1 MIKRFRLLFLVTVG
15 LLTAVPT
22 LAQDVELRTAP
33 QALRPHVHQTG
44 SLFGTPQHRTPEL
57 ATSEEGRAAIQE
69 YHRLKSLGAYA
80 EKGQNPVSLTPG
92 EQQSFQVLNFVT
104 QSYQTETF
112 TLVVDADRFRIWVS
126 NNQLA
131 SQGGFVEQQDWDLWA
146 EAMGNTTPS
155 ASYDPG
161 KGIIEINEQVFGP
174 PSDVDG
180 SGKIDVLVHDIQ
192 DGFDPGAGSLGFTG
206 GYFSAADLVVQGA
219 NQNRADIV
227 HLDSMPT
234 LFSETGV
241 RRDPEFGLQ
250 TLAHEYQHLIFAVQH
265 SFDLTFIDEGLAEW
279 AEVVNGYRPR
289 TISYLNDAVE
299 VSRSLLSWR
308 DTGAYGGPLGEDY
321 QRGGLLH
328 HYLAERLG
336 TEMVGS
342 IARGNSTGVGNYIQM
357 LTQSQLDPALLSD
370 LIQGFHVANLINDTT
385 VSPAWGY
392 QSPFRQGIQ
401 AAGFQTIDG
410 SQQSTSTTNGN
421 LNPGSVRYVKW
432 TTTGDFSI
440 SVSAA
445 QANQEARMR
454 PVLLYR
460 PSFGTMQSSFLE
472 VGGEP
477 VNISGNF
484 DEIYLVLPHT
494 DLNTSATTSFSVQ
507 ANWSAFSG
515 TSQFQQLTY
524 DTGQAWIINNGI
536 VGYGIGAPDGQGFAI
551 VPAEAKFANSFEVPV
566 GGALTAVQVSMYFL
580 DMFGVSTTS
589 TTRNFELSIYDDNNG
604 EPGNLLLSRI
614 ENFTGSF
621 QAPELSFQDVDLT
634 SNLDVLRNHQGTLY
648 VAIGDPG
655 DDDNHIYYTLSP
667 TATTEIP
674 SFLFTNFGNTGLGW
688 SRFDGVTVGGSPA
701 FPDLVAPIRATIDIT
716 AGATNTDDL
725 DVLPATVA
733 LEQNYPNPFNPS
745 TSIRFQLPN
754 SGDVRLDV
762 HDMLGRRVATLVDGP
777 LTAGSH
783 EVRFDG
789 SNLTSGLYLY
799 SISTPDSK
807 ITRTMTLL
815 K

>member
-1 MIKRFRLLFLVTVG
+1 
-15 LLTAVPT
+15 
-22 LAQDVELRTAP
+22 LAA
-33 QALRPHVHQTG
+33 
-44 SLFGTPQHRTPEL
+44 
-57 ATSEEGRAAIQE
+57 SEEGRAAIQE

-155 ASYDPG
+155 ASYDPA

-192 DGFDPGAGSLGFTG
+192 DGFDPGAGNLGFTG

-289 TISYLNDAVE
+289 AISYLSDAVE

-392 QSPFRQGIQ
+392 QSPFRQSIQ

-410 SQQSTSTTNGN
+410 SQQSSSTTNGN

-477 VNISGNF
+477 LNISGNF

-515 TSQFQQLTY
+515 TSQFQQFTY
-524 DTGQAWIINNGI
+524 DTGQADVVDGAIR
-536 VGYGIGAPDGQGFAI
+536 GYGLGGGLNISLPEGSQFAS
-551 VPAEAKFANSFEVPV
+551 VFEVPT
-566 GGALTAVQVSMYFL
+566 GGALSSVQVSMFFF
-580 DMFGVSTTS
+580 DFFNGIDPVSDVRDFTL
-589 TTRNFELSIYDDNNG
+589 NIYADNNG
-604 EPGNLLLSRI
+604 EPGDLILSRV
-614 ENFTGSF
+614 ETYTAAM
-621 QAPELSFQDVDLT
+621 QAPEMAYQTIDLT
-634 SNLDVLRNHQGTLY
+634 SNIDVLRNHQGPIY
-648 VAIGDPG
+648 VGIGDAG
-655 DDDNHIYYTLSP
+655 TDDNHVFISLSPSTTTDSPSYMLFPFNGSTLSW
-667 TATTEIP
+667 A
-674 SFLFTNFGNTGLGW
+674 NFSSVRAGD
-688 SRFDGVTVGGSPA
+688 SEA
-701 FPDLVAPIRATIDIT
+701 FPGLVAPIRATIDIT

-777 LTAGSH
+777 LAAGSH

-799 SISTPDSK
+799 SISTLDSK